1 MAALPPEGALAPW
14 GGPAALKTD
23 LITTMSSASARIPHH
38 IAIVMDG
45 NGRWATRR
53 YLPRVAGHKRGMD
66 ALRACVRHCD
76 ERGVKVVTVFA
87 FSSENWN
94 RPPEEVSSLMELLA
108 LALTREVPQLN
119 SEGVQLHFIGD
130 RAALSDKVRAGLEQ
144 AEAATAGNT
153 RLVFN
158 VCFNYGGRWD
168 MAQAAARL
176 AARGEPIT
184 ERSLDSALA
193 LAHVP
198 DPDLVIR
205 TGGER
210 RLSNFVLW
218 QAAYSELYF
227 TDKLW
232 PEFDAA
238 ALDEAL
244 ADYAA
249 RERRFGKTSEQVSPV
264 AAKKAA

>member
-1 MAALPPEGALAPW
+1 
-14 GGPAALKTD
+14 
-23 LITTMSSASARIPHH
+23 MSAKRVIPHH

-53 YLPRVAGHKRGMD
+53 FLPRVAGHKKGVD
-66 ALRACVRHCD
+66 ALRACARHCGD
-76 ERGVKVVTVFA
+76 IGVKVLTVFA

-94 RPPEEVSSLMELLA
+94 RPAEEVSGLMDLLA
-108 LALTREVPQLN
+108 AALTREVPKLQA
-119 SEGVQLHFIGD
+119 EGVRIHFVGD
-130 RAALSDKVRAGLEQ
+130 RSRLSEKVRHGLAQ
-144 AEAATAGNT
+144 AEATTAHNQ
-153 RLVFN
+153 RLILN

-176 AARGEPIT
+176 AARGEAIT
-184 ERSLDSALA
+184 EQSLDRAMA

-205 TGGER
+205 TGGEMR
-210 RLSNFVLW
+210 ISNFLLW
-218 QAAYSELYF
+218 QSAYSELYF

-238 ALDEAL
+238 ALDKAI
-244 ADYAA
+244 ADYAK
-249 RERRFGKTSEQVSPV
+249 RERRFGRTSEQV
-264 AAKKAA
+264 AAPTPARRKAA